1 MELGKLIKLVK
12 SKIYYIIINIIVF
25 VYMIIPFVSVKV
37 ITNNNIEDITYSFGL
52 KYLFNKII
60 MHDHRKKKYQVH
72 LKTFDKI
79 FILYTSQSE
88 LIYKHNTI
96 REISEKVNPPRS
108 LFIKYDVIVNGREL
122 SIDEK
127 VFFKKY
133 ADGTKVLDM
142 LEFNGIKL
150 TELKVLKNNVDF
162 KIWKEHIE
170 DIGIEEIYAYL

>member
-1 MELGKLIKLVK
+1 
-12 SKIYYIIINIIVF
+12 
-25 VYMIIPFVSVKV
+25 
-37 ITNNNIEDITYSFGL
+37 
-52 KYLFNKII
+52 

-88 LIYKHNTI
+88 LIYKHQTI

-108 LFIKYDVIVNGREL
+108 LFIKYDVIVNGRKL

-150 TELKVLKNNVDF
+150 TELKVVKNNVDF
-162 KIWKEHIE
+162 KIWKEHLE